1 MDDFETVPTG
11 TQRELQALR
20 AQVAEL
26 MQAQMQAQRQVQ
38 PAVAWRFRLRQD
50 LAPNSP
56 WRITDQAEVV
66 HAIAARGH
74 WEIRALVEVL
84 EVAR

>member
-26 MQAQMQAQRQVQ
+26 MQAQMQAQ

-66 HAIAARGH
+66 HAMAARGH

-84 EVAR
+84 EGAR